1 MENLLK
7 WESQA
12 WVLEFLLIKENDE
25 TSCELESLEN
35 QIKMAISNVTA
46 IPLKRCSIHGA
57 YFDFT
62 AARA

>member
-7 WESQA
+7 WESRV
-12 WVLEFLLIKENDE
+12 WLLEYLLVKENDE
-25 TSCELESLEN
+25 TSYELESLEN
-35 QIKMAISNVTA
+35 QVKMAINSVTA

-57 YFDFT
+57 YLDFT